1 MDRRTCS
8 NLLSLRKLRKMAV
21 ITQTVSAKTAT
32 AAINLTRTTL
42 TASDTL
48 VYAPGAGQVL
58 QLYNTT
64 ASPVVVTLT
73 GDAPTPLNPSGYG
86 GQVTTTGGKA
96 VTVPA
101 SGWTHVSLDA
111 ISAFITGV
119 NPVAVTG
126 GTGVVA
132 ALYN

>member
-1 MDRRTCS
+1 
-8 NLLSLRKLRKMAV
+8 MAA
-21 ITQTVSAKTAT
+21 ITQTVGVKLASAP
-32 AAINLTRTTL
+32 INLTRTTL

-48 VYAPGAGQVL
+48 VYGAGAGQVL

-73 GDAPTPLNPSGYG
+73 GDAPTPLNPAGYG
-86 GQVTTTGGKA
+86 GAVTTTGGKA

-101 SGWTHVSLDA
+101 SGWTNVSLDA

-126 GTGVVA
+126 GTGVIA

>member
-1 MDRRTCS
+1 
-8 NLLSLRKLRKMAV
+8 MAL
-21 ITQTVSAKTAT
+21 ITQTNNAKSST
-32 AAINLTRTTL
+32 AAFNLTVTTL

-48 VYAPGAGQVL
+48 VFSSGAGQVL
-58 QLYNTT
+58 QLFNTT

-73 GDAPTPLNPSGYG
+73 GDTPTALSPAGYG
-86 GQVTTTGGKA
+86 GTVTTTGGKA

-101 SGWTHVSLDA
+101 SGWTYVHLDA
-111 ISAFITGV
+111 ISAFITGT

-126 GTGVVA
+126 GTGVKA